1 MKEIIVKEAKIKIT
15 GINDDDF
22 ISLTDIAKIKNPD
35 DQIVP

>member
-22 ISLTDIAKIKNPD
+22 IILMT
-35 DQIVP
+35 QIVP